1 MRPLL
6 TCFVVTSLALTGLM
20 WAGASQGQDKKTDAI
35 RHKVDAHDLA
45 VEFQT
50 DAKAARQKYAAKGE
64 TIEVI
69 GLVTSLNS
77 RTRTIT
83 LDTGTKVAIVLQAKK
98 IVDPDEKSKQ
108 VAARATGR
116 FKSFEKNAIII
127 ECQEVALLRVVGDVK
142 K

>member
-6 TCFVVTSLALTGLM
+6 ACCVVAGLVLAGP
-20 WAGASQGQDKKTDAI
+20 SKGQDKKSDAI
-35 RHKVDAHDLA
+35 HKVDAHDLA
-45 VEFQT
+45 VEFET
-50 DAKAARQKYAAKGE
+50 DAKAARQKYAAKGGS
-64 TIEVI
+64 IEVV
-69 GLVTSLNS
+69 GLVASLNN

-83 LDTGTKVAIVLQAKK
+83 LDTGTKVAVVLQAKK

-108 VAARATGR
+108 VAAQAKGR

-127 ECQEVALLRVVGDVK
+127 ECQEVALLRVVGEVK